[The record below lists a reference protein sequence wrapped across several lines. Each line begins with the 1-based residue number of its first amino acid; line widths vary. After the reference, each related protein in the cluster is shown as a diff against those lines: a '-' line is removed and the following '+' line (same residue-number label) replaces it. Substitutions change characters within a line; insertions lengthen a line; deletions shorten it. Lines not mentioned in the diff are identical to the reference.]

1 MLQSFFQWVYDLPIA
16 DHIRSNGLAFPWLES
31 VHVLAITLVLGSIAV
46 ADLRLLGVASVKR
59 PVSQLLHEVLPVT
72 WVAFAVA
79 LLTGLL
85 MFTSN
90 AGFPLTDS
98 NILLTQQ
105 DIKDIIA
112 FLRLL

>member
-1 MLQSFFQWVYDLPIA
+1 MLRGLEPYARRMPAAEASRGSMAPSLP
-16 DHIRSNGLAFPWLES
+16 LARAHSVSCALEQY
-31 VHVLAITLVLGSIAV
+31 V
-46 ADLRLLGVASVKR
+46 
-59 PVSQLLHEVLPVT
+59 
-72 WVAFAVA
+72 F
-79 LLTGLL
+79 